1 MKIGIYGGSFNPPH
15 KEHINIAVNAVKQL
29 NLDKLFIIPANV
41 PPHKV
46 GVSILEG
53 KHRAK
58 MINLALKDLGCEDK
72 IVVSDYELNS
82 AEKSYTYL
90 TIEYFKSLYPYA
102 ELFFLVGTD
111 MLEDFPTWKNP
122 DRILN
127 SAKLFVTQREGEDL
141 EKAKEVFLGKFGC
154 RLSDV
159 VYANFIG
166 KNVSSTDIRNRLLL
180 GLDVSCKLTE
190 SVIEYISSNGLYKG
204 DKKAEFVR
212 KNLPI
217 SRLTHTLGVMNLA
230 KTYAKRLNVD
240 TEKTVLAAMLHDSA
254 KYLNPSDYEGFK
266 LDGDVPKSVVHQF
279 LGAYIAENELGVTDN
294 EVINAIKYHTTG
306 RPDMGIIEKI
316 IFTADLLEEGRTYD
330 EVNILRA
337 AVDEDFNEGFK
348 LCVKRL
354 RRFLS
359 KSAEPVY
366 FLTEKCYDFYINE
379 N

>member
-15 KEHINIAVNAVKQL
+15 KEHINIAVNAVKEL
-29 NLDKLFIIPANV
+29 NLDKLFIVPANI
-41 PPHKV
+41 PPHKI
-46 GVSILEG
+46 GVSILDG
-53 KHRAK
+53 KHRTD
-58 MINLALKDLGCEDK
+58 MINLALKDTGGEDK
-72 IVVSDYELNS
+72 IAVSDYEFNS

-90 TIEYFKSLYPYA
+90 TIEYFKSLYSGA

-111 MLEDFPTWKNP
+111 MFEDFATWKNP

-127 SAKLFVTQREGEDL
+127 SAKLFVTKREGEDI
-141 EKAKEVFLGKFGC
+141 EKAKEVFFGKFSEHLG
-154 RLSDV
+154 DV
-159 VYANFIG
+159 VYADFVG
-166 KNVSSTDIRNRLLL
+166 KKVSSTDIRNRLLL
-180 GLDVSCKLTE
+180 GLDVSDILSE
-190 SVIEYISSNGLYKG
+190 SVIEYITSNGLYKG
-204 DKKAEFVR
+204 DIKAEFVR

-230 KTYAKRLNVD
+230 KTYAKRLKAD
-240 TEKTVLAAMLHDSA
+240 TEKAVLAAMLHDSA
-254 KYLNPSDYEGFK
+254 KYLNPADYKDFK
-266 LDGDVPKSVVHQF
+266 IDDDVPKSVVHQF
-279 LGAYIAENELGVTDN
+279 LGAYIAEKHLGVTDK

-306 RPDMGIIEKI
+306 RPDMGTIEKI

-330 EVNILRA
+330 EVNVLRA
-337 AVDEDFNEGFK
+337 AVDEDFYEGFK

-359 KSAEPVY
+359 KSNEPVY